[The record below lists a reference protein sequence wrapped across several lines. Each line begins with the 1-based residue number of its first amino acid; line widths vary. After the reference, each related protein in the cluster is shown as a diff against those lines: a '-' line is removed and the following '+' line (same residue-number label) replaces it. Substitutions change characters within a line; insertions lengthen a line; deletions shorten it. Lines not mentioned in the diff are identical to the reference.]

1 MKDNAK
7 LFSKAG
13 VRCSFPPDVFKNCFC
28 TISLTKHG
36 IATLQVQ
43 LTWLSVN
50 DNKLLCFNFV
60 FL

>member
-13 VRCSFPPDVFKNCFC
+13 VRFSFPPDVFKNCFC